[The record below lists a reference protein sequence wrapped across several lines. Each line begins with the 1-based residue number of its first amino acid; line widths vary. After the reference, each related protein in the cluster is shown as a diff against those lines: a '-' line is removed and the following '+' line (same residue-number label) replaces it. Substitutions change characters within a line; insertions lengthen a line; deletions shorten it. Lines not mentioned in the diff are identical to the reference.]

1 LIVVP
6 QYEGYGFG
14 IETVLF
20 QKDPRGKRVFSVVIY
35 YRHDLLRNDGA
46 AVESL
51 VNKMDRTSAPLNSM
65 GDGLPLSVKTAET
78 WEQAGMNI
86 QDAVWK
92 CV

>member
-1 LIVVP
+1 MIVVP

-14 IETVLF
+14 IETVFF
-20 QKDPRGKRVFSVVIY
+20 QKDPRGECLFSVVINH
-35 YRHDLLRNDGA
+35 RHDLLRDDGA

-51 VNKMDRTSAPLNSM
+51 INKMDRTSAPFNSM
-65 GDGLPLSVKTAET
+65 GDGLPLSVKTRET
-78 WEQAGMNI
+78 REQAGMDI